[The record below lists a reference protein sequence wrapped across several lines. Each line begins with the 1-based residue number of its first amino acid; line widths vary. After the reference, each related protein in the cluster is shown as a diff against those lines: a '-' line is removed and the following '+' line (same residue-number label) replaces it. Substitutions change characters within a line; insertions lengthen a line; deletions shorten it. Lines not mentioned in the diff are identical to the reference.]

1 MNLKLNRVAAVF
13 LASTVALPAYAASHG
28 MDNAVTIVLSE
39 ELDLVDPCMSSRSNI
54 GRVVQQNVAETLTE
68 NFPDEGLK
76 PRLATGWE
84 DMGDGTWRFTLQQG
98 VKFHDGSDFGADDVA
113 HSIARTVGD
122 GVVCENGAK
131 FFGGMTLTTE
141 IVDDHTIDITA
152 DPAQPI
158 LPLLMST
165 LTVMPAEAPLDGYVD
180 TPIGTGPYTF
190 DAYNRGQNIKL
201 SLFEDYWGET
211 PEVTEATYVF
221 RSDSSVRAAMV
232 ETGEADIAP
241 NIALQDATN
250 PELDFSYP
258 NSETVYLR
266 LDHDI
271 APLDDKRVR
280 EALNYAVDRE
290 AFVGTILADG
300 TLLATG
306 MTPPSTLGY
315 NKELEPFPYDPDKAR
330 ALLEEAKA
338 DGVPVDTQIKL
349 VGRINNW
356 GNVLETMEALL
367 QMFQDVGFNMELE
380 MNEVATWDE
389 YYSKPFADDRG
400 PIIVASQHDNSKGD
414 PVFSMFF
421 KYNSEGLQS
430 GFSDEKVDTLMA
442 DATAATGDEREALW
456 NELFTYIHEDLV
468 ADVMLFHMVGFS
480 RVNPRLDFTPSI
492 KTNSELQLS
501 QIGFN

>member
-1 MNLKLNRVAAVF
+1 M
-13 LASTVALPAYAASHG
+13 
-28 MDNAVTIVLSE
+28 VLSE

-68 NFPDEGLK
+68 NFPEEGLQ
-76 PRLATGWE
+76 PRLATSWE
-84 DMGDGTWRFTLQQG
+84 DMGDGKWRFSLREG
-98 VKFHDGSDFGADDVA
+98 VTFHDGSAFTAGDVA

-122 GVVCENGAK
+122 QIVCENGAK

-141 IVDDHTIDITA
+141 VVDDLTIDITA

-165 LTVMPAEAPLDGYVD
+165 LTVVPSETPMDSFVD

-190 DAYNRGQNIKL
+190 DEYAVGQHIKL
-201 SLFEDYWGET
+201 SAFDGYWGDT
-211 PEVTEATYVF
+211 PEVTDATYVF
-221 RSDSSVRAAMV
+221 RSDSAVRTAMV
-232 ETGEADIAP
+232 QTGEADIAP

-250 PELDFSYP
+250 PEMDFSYP

-266 LDHDI
+266 LDHEI
-271 APLDDKRVR
+271 APLDDVRVR
-280 EALNYAVDRE
+280 KALNHAVDRE
-290 AFVGTILADG
+290 AFIGTVLADG

-315 NKELEPFPYDPDKAR
+315 NDELEPFAYDPDQAK
-330 ALLEEAKA
+330 ALLEEAAA
-338 DGVPVDTQIKL
+338 DGVPVDTEIKL
-349 VGRINNW
+349 VGRVNNW

-400 PIIVASQHDNSKGD
+400 PIIVASQHDNAKGD
-414 PVFSMFF
+414 PVFSMYF

-430 GFSDEKVDTLMA
+430 GIKDEKTDTLMA
-442 DATAATGDEREALW
+442 QATAATGDEREALW
-456 NELFTYIHEDLV
+456 RELFTHLHEDVV

-492 KTNSELQLS
+492 KTNSELQLA
-501 QIGFN
+501 QISFK

>member
-1 MNLKLNRVAAVF
+1 MIIKLNRVAAVF
-13 LASTVALPAYAASHG
+13 LASTVALPAFAGSHS
-28 MDNAVTIVLSE
+28 MDSAVTIVISE
-39 ELDLVDPCMSSRSNI
+39 ELDLLDPCMSSRSNI

-68 NFPDEGLK
+68 NFPEEGLQ

-84 DMGDGTWRFTLQQG
+84 DMGDGTWRFSLQEG

-122 GVVCENGAK
+122 QIVCENGAK
-131 FFGGMTLTTE
+131 FFGGMTLTSE
-141 IVDDHTIDITA
+141 VVDEHTIDITA

-165 LTVMPAEAPLDGYVD
+165 LTVVPAETPMDSMVDAPV
-180 TPIGTGPYTF
+180 GTGPYKF
-190 DAYNRGQNIKL
+190 DEYNRGQNIKL
-201 SLFEDYWGET
+201 SLFDGYWGET
-211 PEVTEATYVF
+211 PEVTGATYVF
-221 RSDSSVRAAMV
+221 RSDSAVRAAMV

-250 PELDFSYP
+250 PEMDFSYP

-266 LDHDI
+266 IDQEI
-271 APLDDKRVR
+271 SPLDDKRVR
-280 EALNYAVDRE
+280 LALNHAVDRE

-315 NKELEPFPYDPDKAR
+315 NRDLEPYAYDPDKAR

-380 MNEVATWDE
+380 MTEVATWDE

-400 PIIVASQHDNSKGD
+400 PIMVAAQHDNAKGD
-414 PVFSMFF
+414 PVFSMYF
-421 KYNSEGLQS
+421 KYNSDGLQS
-430 GFSDEKVDTLMA
+430 GIKDEKVDMLMA
-442 DATAATGDEREALW
+442 EATSATGEEREALW

-501 QIGFN
+501 QISFQ